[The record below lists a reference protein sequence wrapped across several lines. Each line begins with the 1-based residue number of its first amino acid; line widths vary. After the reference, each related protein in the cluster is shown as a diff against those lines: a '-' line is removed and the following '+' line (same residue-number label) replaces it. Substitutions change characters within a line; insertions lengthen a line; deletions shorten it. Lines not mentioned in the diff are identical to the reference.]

1 MQLREREIKFVLWHC
16 LGIQIIYLIDIRWN
30 RERER
35 DLPDG
40 HSQVLTAKSKKIP
53 MK

>member
-35 DLPDG
+35 EICQMVTHKCD
-40 HSQVLTAKSKKIP
+40 SQI
-53 MK
+53 